1 MIKAAEAHANVI
13 AYETA
18 IDADITRK
26 VDELINI
33 MDKSI
38 QFHSQNGYTEL
49 TFNPYDKSRFSTVH
63 ALEYACC
70 LFTKR
75 FEDAGYTVLENHY
88 GKNSLKIK
96 W

>member
-1 MIKAAEAHANVI
+1 MIKATEARANVI
-13 AYETA
+13 NYEAA
-18 IDADITRK
+18 IDADITSK
-26 VDELINI
+26 VDELIAI

-38 QFHSQNGYTEL
+38 QFHPQNDFIFL
-49 TFNPYDKSRFSTVH
+49 TFTPYDKSRFSNVH
-63 ALEYACC
+63 ALEYAQE

-88 GKNSLKIK
+88 GKNILKIE

>member
-1 MIKAAEAHANVI
+1 MIKATEARANVTN
-13 AYETA
+13 YEA
-18 IDADITRK
+18 VIKADIARK
-26 VDELINI
+26 VDELLDI

-38 QFHSQNGYTEL
+38 QFHSQNGFSSL
-49 TFNPYDKSRFSTVH
+49 TFTPYDKSRFSNVH
-63 ALEYACC
+63 ALEYAQE

-88 GKNSLKIK
+88 GKNSLKIE